1 MDKDTYGVELELII
15 GKFKSKM
22 NEVKD
27 MMSEV
32 KDKYEIEIDP
42 DFDLDKLESEFKKAF
57 IELSKFKSVKILSPE
72 QLEQASLLNLYMEK
86 LNERMVQ
93 LGGKPLRFTE
103 KMKETKDDS
112 KQVADNMGVI
122 GVKAK
127 ASSGGLSGMFK
138 NATKSLKRFAL
149 SLFGIQSLWTALS
162 RATHTYMNQNKELSR
177 KIQAVWS
184 GLGTLIGPVVDF
196 LADLFLKLLGYINV
210 VTKALFGFD
219 FIAKANANTMKNYQK
234 QVNKTTKA
242 LSGLDEIININQQTG
257 SDDEGPNLIQIPDL
271 NEGIV
276 KNLESFSKWLKDNK
290 GVVEAFAGAV
300 ALLIGSKALMT
311 GLVGLNSILGSLLTI
326 GVIAIGVD
334 LLYNWLTGRDLI
346 EDLKEIY
353 DGLKDLAN
361 AKKTVVKKEQY
372 GRVKD
377 NIENRK
383 QEARAYEK
391 GSAEVANYIGFLK
404 DQIITSKELGK
415 EDMNEFEIGLKLI
428 DNYKDLYEQ
437 GKLTNKQTQEYS
449 EFMRSLGLNMDGTA
463 RSGIALVDAL
473 KNGDKELD
481 YFESTTG
488 KVSNT
493 VGKTD
498 GKVKNLKDNIG
509 NLGGALG
516 IAVQDL
522 KNYDSKVD
530 TTGGKVDSM
539 KSKVENL
546 YAKLNEITKKKYGID
561 LQTKFGINADDLR
574 RILNNFKSTGLA
586 KLFNFDKM
594 IDRFLET
601 IPGFAIGTDLV
612 KSDGLAYLHAG
623 EKVVPAN
630 AVGGGY
636 TGNDDTNNLL
646 RQLIEV
652 VDNKDFTATITENE
666 VGSASVNYIRRQ
678 NRVMGGSIL

>member
-15 GKFKSKM
+15 GKFKNKM

-32 KDKYEIEIDP
+32 KNKYEIEIDP
-42 DFDLDKLESEFKKAF
+42 DFDLDKLESEFRKAF
-57 IELSKFKSVKILSPE
+57 IELSKFKNVKVLSPE

-103 KMKETKDDS
+103 KMKETSDETKE
-112 KQVADNMGVI
+112 VAKNMDVI
-122 GVKAK
+122 SVKAR
-127 ASSGGLSGMFK
+127 ASGNGIS
-138 NATKSLKRFAL
+138 NAMSKGVKSLKRFAL
-149 SLFGIQSLWTALS
+149 SLFGIQSVWRLIS
-162 RATHTYMNQNKELSR
+162 RATSNYLSQNTQLSN
-177 KIQAVWS
+177 KLKSVWT
-184 GLGTLIGPVVDF
+184 GLGTLLGPVVDF

-210 VTKALFGFD
+210 VTKALFNFD

-234 QVNKTTKA
+234 QVSKTAKA
-242 LSGLDEIININQQTG
+242 LSGLDEITNLQQHNE
-257 SDDEGPNLIQIPDL
+257 DDEGPNLIQTPEL

-276 KNLESFSKWLKDNK
+276 KKLQDFSKLLKDNK
-290 GVVEAFAGAV
+290 EKIELFAGAV
-300 ALLIGSKALMT
+300 ALLIGSKTLMT
-311 GLVGLNSILGSLLTI
+311 GLLGLGSVLGSLLTI
-326 GVIAIGVD
+326 GVITVGVD

-353 DGLKDLAN
+353 DGLKDMKTYVSDKQY
-361 AKKTVVKKEQY
+361 KKVKSNVEGRKE
-372 GRVKD
+372 
-377 NIENRK
+377 
-383 QEARAYEK
+383 EARAYQK
-391 GSAEVANYIGFLK
+391 GSVEIKNYIALLK
-404 DQIITSKELGK
+404 DQIETGKKMSLLDKNETELTYQL
-415 EDMNEFEIGLKLI
+415 IG
-428 DNYKDLYEQ
+428 NYRDLYEQ
-437 GKLTNKQTQEYS
+437 GKLTTEQTQEYA
-449 EFMRSLGLNMDGTA
+449 EFMKELGLNMDGTT
-463 RSGIALVDAL
+463 RSGIDLVDAL

-481 YFESTTG
+481 YFESITG
-488 KVSNT
+488 KVSDT
-493 VGKTD
+493 IGKTD

-516 IAVQDL
+516 VAVGEL

-539 KSKVENL
+539 KTKVENL
-546 YAKLNEITKKKYGID
+546 YTRLNEITKKKYGID
-561 LQTKFGINADDLR
+561 LQTKFGVNADDLR
-574 RILNNFKSTGLA
+574 RILNNFKNTGLA

-594 IDRFLET
+594 IDRFLKT

-636 TGNDDTNNLL
+636 TGSDGTNDLL
-646 RQLIEV
+646 RELIEV
-652 VDNKDFTATITENE
+652 VENKNFVATISEND
-666 VGSASVNYIRRQ
+666 VGSASVNYIRKQ
-678 NRVMGGSIL
+678 NRIMGGSVI